1 MKKPPVRGGLGVSPV
16 TTLDPA
22 EQQRRALE
30 HLEVTL
36 AQAGHPSPEVE
47 ARRLLR
53 LNPDLVLAS
62 DSPPVWTRS
71 ETHCR
76 DCGRRI
82 SKRWPNPN
90 GHGGRETE
98 SGCRFAPHTVT
109 RGARC

>member
-1 MKKPPVRGGLGVSPV
+1 MKKPPVRGGSEVLRSS
-16 TTLDPA
+16 TLSPA

-36 AQAGHPSPEVE
+36 AQSGHPSPEAE

-62 DSPPVWTRS
+62 DNRPRWTRS

-76 DCGRRI
+76 DCGRQI
-82 SKRWPNPN
+82 SKRWPNPS
-90 GHGGRETE
+90 GHGGHETD
-98 SGCRFAPHTVT
+98 SRGVPAPTCNDA
-109 RGARC
+109 RARC